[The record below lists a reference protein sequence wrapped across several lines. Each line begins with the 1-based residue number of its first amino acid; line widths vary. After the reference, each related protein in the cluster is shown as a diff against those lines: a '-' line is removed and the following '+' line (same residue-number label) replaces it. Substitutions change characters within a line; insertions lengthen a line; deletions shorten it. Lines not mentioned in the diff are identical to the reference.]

1 MKRILSL
8 FVFTLCLI
16 PAIAQKDLNIAIYF
30 SEPYKELT
38 GSSVH
43 IEGGDLTSYNLS
55 LFKSITITPEGT
67 PKKSRD
73 LLEKRVIEDA
83 KIATKKEVVMIGTQL
98 YYGFYVLPPIGK
110 KQRYIFYR
118 NNLLKP
124 EAKPQEIMLVYIEG
138 KASPTELKQI
148 FK

>member
-98 YYGFYVLPPIGK
+98 YYGFYVLPSKGK
-110 KQRYIFYR
+110 IHRYIFYR